1 LLLIPYAGITRI
13 KLRVSGF
20 SLLSADFLSTPVF
33 YFQNQHNDNAKVI
46 DCQQTAN
53 KNIVFPADGQ
63 ALKKPQAGRGRSEKE
78 HSTEKYNAGRSI

>member
-1 LLLIPYAGITRI
+1 MDDIVPMVYVDIVGKNPKII
-13 KLRVSGF
+13 KESIAVSYTHLDVYKRQVSGF

-53 KNIVFPADGQ
+53 K
-63 ALKKPQAGRGRSEKE
+63 
-78 HSTEKYNAGRSI
+78 KYSVPR

>member
-1 LLLIPYAGITRI
+1 MINVKNKKCHPRDADGIITAKGISFLLLIPYAGITRI

-46 DCQQTAN
+46 DCQQTA
-53 KNIVFPADGQ
+53 D
-63 ALKKPQAGRGRSEKE
+63 KKYSVPR
-78 HSTEKYNAGRSI
+78 